1 MSTDGKTLV
10 DLSVGVAPGT
20 QLNGIYEIDERIAMG
35 GMGEVYRGHNIQTG
49 DVVAIK
55 IVLPEFAKDETILAL
70 FRKEASVLNH
80 LSHDSI
86 VRYHVF
92 TVDPGVGRPYLAME
106 FVDGQSVADR
116 MLEGPMDVNETRKM
130 VAGVASGLN
139 AAHEAGVI
147 HRDLS
152 PDNIILVEQNG
163 KKRAKIIDF
172 GIAKAAGV
180 GGGTLLGGKFA
191 GKYNFV
197 SPEQLGLFDS
207 NVTERSDIYS
217 LGLVFAAALA
227 GEAIDM
233 SGSQVEV
240 IEKRRVVPDIS
251 WVDPLVQPIINAM
264 LQPDPSDRPESMAVV
279 GDWLFPPETS
289 HTTDVRSIPP
299 GGTTSNVASD
309 ATVIMPSSMPPQSAS
324 QPPAYHPPSQVGSLP
339 SGSNPFGGA
348 PQPGPDGLTDE
359 RSFVQ
364 HYSPAEQTPAPVV
377 KKSNGGLIAGLLVVL
392 LAAVGGGAY
401 TTGMLDGII
410 GPNKEPIIVD
420 PVAPP
425 VNPSKISPTTPP
437 VKPIV
442 DKKPTIR
449 PLNRAVAMV
458 DWLNKFDGGPCF
470 YASTMDISEKSIQ
483 IEGFA
488 TNVAMLEKLDTDF
501 QAKHDME
508 PDIQARLID
517 KEQCAVVEFL
527 QSVRFNKIIKPTLS
541 LSSTNVSSGQP
552 LKGKLAKI
560 KDGVVSLLLID
571 NAGVVYNLENFLVV
585 KGDTASFNIKLID
598 LETRD
603 PLPQLIL
610 ALSSRKKIAEIQTAE
625 PELASALLGRIQK
638 AVDRGDL
645 EIGAVTKY
653 FKLGG

>member
-1 MSTDGKTLV
+1 MSSDDKTFV
-10 DLSVGVAPGT
+10 DLSDGVAPGT

-116 MLEGPMDVNETRKM
+116 MLEGPMPVNETRKM

-139 AAHEAGVI
+139 AAHLAGVI

-152 PDNIILVEQNG
+152 PDNIILVDVNN

-191 GKYNFV
+191 GKYNYV
-197 SPEQLGLFDS
+197 SPEQLGLFDGD
-207 NVTERSDIYS
+207 VTERSDIYS

-227 GEAIDM
+227 GESIDM
-233 SGSQVEV
+233 SGSQVDV

-251 WVDPLVQPIINAM
+251 WVDPSVQPLINAM
-264 LQPDPSDRPESMAVV
+264 LQPDPDDRPESMAVV
-279 GDWLFPPETS
+279 VDWLFPPETS
-289 HTTDVRSIPP
+289 RVTDVRSLPP
-299 GGTTSNVASD
+299 SSLVGADSSN
-309 ATVIMPSSMPPQSAS
+309 ATVIAPSSIPPMRSAPPAYS
-324 QPPAYHPPSQVGSLP
+324 QPPAASLV
-339 SGSNPFGGA
+339 SGIGNPFEGSRAPGA
-348 PQPGPDGLTDE
+348 DGLSPE
-359 RSFVQ
+359 RSFVP
-364 HYSPAEQTPAPVV
+364 HYSPPVPEYVEAP
-377 KKSNGGLIAGLLVVL
+377 KKSRTGLIAGLFVVVM
-392 LAAVGGGAY
+392 AAIGGGAY
-401 TTGMLDGII
+401 TTGMLDEFI
-410 GPNKEPIIVD
+410 GGKNSDPLVEKPITPERPVTPDKPVEPEVVD
-420 PVAPP
+420 
-425 VNPSKISPTTPP
+425 KPTT
-437 VKPIV
+437 
-442 DKKPTIR
+442 R

-458 DWLNKFDGGPCF
+458 DWLSKFDGGKCF

-488 TNVAMLEKLDTDF
+488 TDVTMLEVMDKEF
-501 QAKHDME
+501 QAKHGME
-508 PDIQARLID
+508 PDIQARLIA

-527 QSVRFNKIIKPTLS
+527 QAVRSSKMIKPTLS
-541 LSSTNVSSGQP
+541 LSSTNVTSGQP
-552 LKGKLAKI
+552 LKGNLAKI

-610 ALSSRKKIAEIQTAE
+610 ALSSRKKIQEIQVSE
-625 PELASALLGRIQK
+625 PELASKLLQRILK
-638 AVDRGDL
+638 SVKSGDI
-645 EIGAVTKY
+645 EVGAVAKY

>member
-1 MSTDGKTLV
+1 MSSDDKTYV
-10 DLSVGVAPGT
+10 DLSDGVAPGT

-116 MLEGPMDVNETRKM
+116 MLEGPMDVNEVRKM

-152 PDNIILVEQNG
+152 PDNIILVEEKN

-197 SPEQLGLFDS
+197 SPEQLGLFDG

-217 LGLVFAAALA
+217 LGLVFAGALA

-251 WVDPLVQPIINAM
+251 WIDASVLPIVNAM
-264 LQPDPSDRPESMAVV
+264 LQPDPKDRPESMAAVAE
-279 GDWLFPPETS
+279 WLFPPETS
-289 HTTDVRSIPP
+289 SISELRSIPP
-299 GGTTSNVASD
+299 IGAASN
-309 ATVIMPSSMPPQSAS
+309 ATVIAPSSMPPPSAS
-324 QPPAYHPPSQVGSLP
+324 QPPAYNPSSQIGSLP
-339 SGSNPFGGA
+339 GSGNPFHGGSA
-348 PQPGPDGLTDE
+348 PAQDGLTSE
-359 RSFVQ
+359 RSFVP
-364 HYSPAEQTPAPVV
+364 HYSAPAPEVAPV
-377 KKSNGGLIAGLLVVL
+377 AKKSQGGLIAGMLVVL

-401 TTGMLDGII
+401 TTGMLDGVL
-410 GPNKEPIIVD
+410 GLNKESAVTEP
-420 PVAPP
+420 
-425 VNPSKISPTTPP
+425 KTPP
-437 VKPIV
+437 VTPPTNPVSPKEPETV
-442 DKKPTIR
+442 KKPTTR

-470 YASTMDISEKSIQ
+470 YASTMDISDKSIQ

-488 TNVAMLEKLDTDF
+488 TNVKMLEKMDTDF
-501 QAKHDME
+501 QTKHDME

-517 KEQCAVVEFL
+517 KQQCAVIEFL
-527 QSVRFNKIIKPTLS
+527 QAVRFNKMIKPTLN

-552 LKGKLAKI
+552 LKGQLAKI

-610 ALSSRKKIAEIQTAE
+610 ALSSRKKIEEIQTAE
-625 PELASALLGRIQK
+625 PELASELLGRIRK
-638 AVDRGDL
+638 AVENGDL
-645 EIGAVTKY
+645 EVGAVAKY

>member
-1 MSTDGKTLV
+1 MSSDDKTYV
-10 DLSVGVAPGT
+10 DLSDGVPAGT

-116 MLEGPMDVNETRKM
+116 MLEGPMEVNEVRKM

-152 PDNIILVEQNG
+152 PDNIILVDEKN

-197 SPEQLGLFDS
+197 SPEQLGLFDG

-217 LGLVFAAALA
+217 LGLVFAGALA
-227 GEAIDM
+227 GEAVDM
-233 SGSQVEV
+233 SGSQVDV
-240 IEKRRVVPDIS
+240 IEKRRVVPDLS
-251 WVDPLVQPIINAM
+251 WVDPSVFPIINAM
-264 LQPDPSDRPESMAVV
+264 LQPDPNDRPESMAVV
-279 GDWLFPPETS
+279 VDWLFPPETS
-289 HTTDVRSIPP
+289 SVTDIRSIPP
-299 GGTTSNVASD
+299 VGANTGFVSD
-309 ATVIMPSSMPPQSAS
+309 ATVIVPSSVPLRSAS
-324 QPPAYHPPSQVGSLP
+324 QPPAYNPSSQAGSMP
-339 SGSNPFGGA
+339 ASGNPFDGGSA
-348 PQPGPDGLTDE
+348 PGHDGLTAE
-359 RSFVQ
+359 RSFVP
-364 HYSPAEQTPAPVV
+364 HYSPPVQEATPVA
-377 KKSNGGLIAGLLVVL
+377 KKSHGGLIAGLLIVL
-392 LAAVGGGAY
+392 MAAVGGGAY
-401 TTGMLDGII
+401 TTGMLDDILGL
-410 GPNKEPIIVD
+410 NKETIVTEPVTP

-425 VNPSKISPTTPP
+425 KKPDVPEKPKTAEKPTT
-437 VKPIV
+437 
-442 DKKPTIR
+442 R

-458 DWLNKFDGGPCF
+458 DWLNKFDGGSCF
-470 YASTMDISEKSIQ
+470 YASTMDISDKSIQ

-488 TNVAMLEKLDTDF
+488 TDVTMLEKMDSQF
-501 QAKHDME
+501 QAKHNME

-517 KEQCAVVEFL
+517 KEQCAVVDFL
-527 QSVRFNKIIKPTLS
+527 QAVRFNKMIKPTLS

-552 LKGKLAKI
+552 LKGQLAKI
-560 KDGVVSLLLID
+560 KDGFVSLLLID

-610 ALSSRKKIAEIQTAE
+610 ALSSRKKIDEIQAAE
-625 PELASALLGRIQK
+625 PELASELLGRIQK
-638 AVDRGDL
+638 SVENGDL
-645 EIGAVTKY
+645 EVGAVAKY

>member
-1 MSTDGKTLV
+1 MSSDDKTYV
-10 DLSVGVAPGT
+10 DLSDGVPPGT

-116 MLEGPMDVNETRKM
+116 MLEGPMDVNEARKM

-152 PDNIILVEQNG
+152 PDNIILVEEKN

-197 SPEQLGLFDS
+197 SPEQLGLFDG

-217 LGLVFAAALA
+217 LGLVFAGALA

-251 WVDPLVQPIINAM
+251 WIDPSVLPIVNAM
-264 LQPDPSDRPESMAVV
+264 LQPDPKDRPESMAVV
-279 GDWLFPPETS
+279 VDWLFPPETS
-289 HTTDVRSIPP
+289 SVTDVRSILPAGP
-299 GGTTSNVASD
+299 GTGVLSN
-309 ATVIMPSSMPPQSAS
+309 ATVIAPSSIPPQSAS
-324 QPPAYHPPSQVGSLP
+324 QPPAYNPPSQVGSLP
-339 SGSNPFGGA
+339 GSGNPYDDGSA
-348 PQPGPDGLTDE
+348 PGQDGLTSE
-359 RSFVQ
+359 RSFVP
-364 HYSPAEQTPAPVV
+364 HYSPPAPEATPVA
-377 KKSNGGLIAGLLVVL
+377 KKSQGGLIAGMLVVL

-401 TTGMLDGII
+401 TTGMLDGVLGLI
-410 GPNKEPIIVD
+410 KEPVVVD
-420 PVAPP
+420 PETPPVAPSVKP
-425 VNPSKISPTTPP
+425 EKPETAEKPTT
-437 VKPIV
+437 
-442 DKKPTIR
+442 R

-470 YASTMDISEKSIQ
+470 YASTMDISDKSIQ

-488 TNVAMLEKLDTDF
+488 TNVTMLEKMDSEF

-508 PDIQARLID
+508 PDIQARLIA

-527 QSVRFNKIIKPTLS
+527 QAVRFNKMIKPTLN
-541 LSSTNVSSGQP
+541 LSGTNVSSGQP
-552 LKGKLAKI
+552 LKGQLAKI

-610 ALSSRKKIAEIQTAE
+610 ALSSRKKIEEIQTAE
-625 PELASALLGRIQK
+625 PELASELLGRIQK
-638 AVDRGDL
+638 AIKSGDL
-645 EIGAVTKY
+645 EVGAVAKY

>member
-1 MSTDGKTLV
+1 MSSDDKTYV
-10 DLSVGVAPGT
+10 DLSDGVPPGT

-116 MLEGPMDVNETRKM
+116 MLEGPMDVNEVRKM

-152 PDNIILVEQNG
+152 PDNIILVDVKN

-251 WVDPLVQPIINAM
+251 WVDPSVLPIINAM
-264 LQPDPSDRPESMAVV
+264 LQPDPNDRPESMAVV
-279 GDWLFPPETS
+279 VDWLFPPETS
-289 HTTDVRSIPP
+289 SVTDVRSIPP
-299 GGTTSNVASD
+299 VAVTSN
-309 ATVIMPSSMPPQSAS
+309 ATVIAPSSIPLPSAS
-324 QPPAYHPPSQVGSLP
+324 QPPAYNPPSQVGSLP
-339 SGSNPFGGA
+339 GSGNPFDGA
-348 PQPGPDGLTDE
+348 PTPGQDGLTAE
-359 RSFVQ
+359 RSFVP
-364 HYSPAEQTPAPVV
+364 HYSPPVQEVAPVA
-377 KKSNGGLIAGLLVVL
+377 KKSQGGLIAGLLVVL
-392 LAAVGGGAY
+392 MAAVGGGAY
-401 TTGMLDGII
+401 TTGLLDDVLGL
-410 GPNKEPIIVD
+410 NEEPAITD
-420 PVAPP
+420 PKNPP
-425 VNPSKISPTTPP
+425 VTPP
-437 VKPIV
+437 VKLDVPV
-442 DKKPTIR
+442 TPKTVKKPTTR

-470 YASTMDISEKSIQ
+470 YASTMDISDKSIQ

-488 TNVAMLEKLDTDF
+488 TNVKMLEKMDSEF
-501 QAKHDME
+501 QAKHEME
-508 PDIQARLID
+508 PDIQARLIA

-527 QSVRFNKIIKPTLS
+527 QAVRFNKMTKPTLN

-552 LKGKLAKI
+552 LKGQLAKI

-610 ALSSRKKIAEIQTAE
+610 ALSSRKKIDEIQTAE
-625 PELASALLGRIQK
+625 PELASELLGRIQK
-638 AVDRGDL
+638 AIKSGDL
-645 EIGAVTKY
+645 EVGAVAKY

>member
-1 MSTDGKTLV
+1 MSSDDKTFV
-10 DLSVGVAPGT
+10 DLTDGVAPGT

-116 MLEGPMDVNETRKM
+116 MLEGPMPVNEARKM
-130 VAGVASGLN
+130 IAGVASGLN
-139 AAHEAGVI
+139 AAHLAGVI

-152 PDNIILVEQNG
+152 PDNIILVDVNN

-191 GKYNFV
+191 GKYNYV
-197 SPEQLGLFDS
+197 SPEQLGLFDGD
-207 NVTERSDIYS
+207 VTERSDIYS

-227 GEAIDM
+227 GESIDM
-233 SGSQVEV
+233 SGSQVDV

-251 WVDPLVQPIINAM
+251 WVDPSVQPLINAM
-264 LQPDPSDRPESMAVV
+264 LQPDPDDRPESMAVV
-279 GDWLFPPETS
+279 VDWLFPPETS
-289 HTTDVRSIPP
+289 RVTDAPSQPP
-299 GGTTSNVASD
+299 SPMLGVDSSN
-309 ATVIMPSSMPPQSAS
+309 ATVIAPSSVPPMQSASPAYS
-324 QPPAYHPPSQVGSLP
+324 QPPAAGLV
-339 SGSNPFGGA
+339 SGIGNPFEGSQRPGA
-348 PQPGPDGLTDE
+348 DGLSPE
-359 RSFVQ
+359 RSFVP
-364 HYSPAEQTPAPVV
+364 HYSPPVPENIAAP
-377 KKSNGGLIAGLLVVL
+377 KKSRTGLIAGLLLVTM
-392 LAAVGGGAY
+392 AAIGGGAY
-401 TTGMLDGII
+401 TTGMLDEFI
-410 GPNKEPIIVD
+410 GTKKKDTVVEKPVTPERPVTPDKPIEPEVVD
-420 PVAPP
+420 
-425 VNPSKISPTTPP
+425 KPTT
-437 VKPIV
+437 
-442 DKKPTIR
+442 R

-458 DWLNKFDGGPCF
+458 DWLNKFDGGKCF
-470 YASTMDISEKSIQ
+470 YASIMDISENSIQ

-488 TNVAMLEKLDTDF
+488 TDVKMLEVMDKEF
-501 QAKHDME
+501 QAKHGME
-508 PDIQARLID
+508 PDIQARLIA

-527 QSVRFNKIIKPTLS
+527 QAVRSSKMLKPTLS
-541 LSSTNVSSGQP
+541 LSSTNVTSGQP
-552 LKGKLAKI
+552 LKGQLAKI

-610 ALSSRKKIAEIQTAE
+610 ALSSRKKIKEIQLSE
-625 PELASALLGRIQK
+625 PELASKLLQRILK
-638 AVDRGDL
+638 SVKSGDI
-645 EIGAVTKY
+645 EVGAVAKY

>member
-1 MSTDGKTLV
+1 MSSDDKTYV
-10 DLSVGVAPGT
+10 DLSDGVAPGT

-116 MLEGPMDVNETRKM
+116 MLEGPMDVNEVRKM

-152 PDNIILVEQNG
+152 PDNIILVEEKN

-197 SPEQLGLFDS
+197 SPEQLGLFDG

-217 LGLVFAAALA
+217 LGLVFAGALA

-251 WVDPLVQPIINAM
+251 WVDPSVLPIVNAM
-264 LQPDPSDRPESMAVV
+264 LQPDPNDRPESMAVV
-279 GDWLFPPETS
+279 VEWLFPPETS
-289 HTTDVRSIPP
+289 SVTDARSIPP
-299 GGTTSNVASD
+299 VGAGTGVASN
-309 ATVIMPSSMPPQSAS
+309 ATVIAPSSMPPPLAS
-324 QPPAYHPPSQVGSLP
+324 QPPAHNPSSQIGSLP
-339 SGSNPFGGA
+339 GSSNPFDGGSA
-348 PQPGPDGLTDE
+348 PGQDGLTSE
-359 RSFVQ
+359 RSFVP
-364 HYSPAEQTPAPVV
+364 HYSPPVQEAAPVAR
-377 KKSNGGLIAGLLVVL
+377 KSQGGLIAGLLVVL

-401 TTGMLDGII
+401 TTGMLDDILGL
-410 GPNKEPIIVD
+410 NKEPVVTD
-420 PVAPP
+420 PVTPPVAPP
-425 VNPSKISPTTPP
+425 TKPVTPKEP
-437 VKPIV
+437 KTV
-442 DKKPTIR
+442 KKPTTR

-470 YASTMDISEKSIQ
+470 YASTMDISDKSIQ

-488 TNVAMLEKLDTDF
+488 TDVTMLEKMDSEF

-517 KEQCAVVEFL
+517 KQQCAVIEFL
-527 QSVRFNKIIKPTLS
+527 QAVRFNKMVKPTLN

-552 LKGKLAKI
+552 LKGQLAKI

-571 NAGVVYNLENFLVV
+571 NAGVVYNLDNFLVV
-585 KGDTASFNIKLID
+585 KGDTATFNIKLID

-610 ALSSRKKIAEIQTAE
+610 ALSSRKKIEEIQTAE
-625 PELASALLGRIQK
+625 PELASELLGRIQK
-638 AVDRGDL
+638 AVENGDL
-645 EIGAVTKY
+645 EVGAVAKY